1 MQGQT
6 DPEITS
12 KSHKNKRADAKI
24 STNKETYT
32 HKYKE
37 LTLLSKESVDGADDW
52 TKTLEENW
60 NEKRERYL
68 KERETRR

>member
-1 MQGQT
+1 
-6 DPEITS
+6 
-12 KSHKNKRADAKI
+12 
-24 STNKETYT
+24 
-32 HKYKE
+32 
-37 LTLLSKESVDGADDW
+37 LLLSKESVDGADDW